1 MAWLKLFVQML
12 LFAVI
17 VLVVYNGLKRYVLA
31 KIKINKWIVFAVAVA
46 VLILPN
52 ILVGVLQ
59 LNIQPNNIFW
69 VYGPSSVFIILFL
82 WFVDLSGWNRRGKS
96 STAAPVTGF
105 GKKKNTKKDVVIRPK
120 AKPNRVKNWERIRKV
135 LEEAMKEEVIVE

>member
-82 WFVDLSGWNRRGKS
+82 
-96 STAAPVTGF
+96 
-105 GKKKNTKKDVVIRPK
+105 
-120 AKPNRVKNWERIRKV
+120 
-135 LEEAMKEEVIVE
+135 